1 MTDAYV
7 EMQAAGFGEQGKT
20 YVQAFLDKNKK
31 LKDGEKGILYYYLED
46 YQNAQICLDNSI
58 KGNDPKLSMILGQT
72 YEKLGDMNYAAM
84 VYQTYLD
91 NNEPDAALYNSLGI
105 CLMNQQKYEEAAA
118 TFEKGIAMGSS
129 AYLQELRFNQI
140 VAKEYMGN
148 FSEAKT
154 MIQEYLK
161 TYPDDEKA
169 KKENEFLKT
178 R

>member
-1 MTDAYV
+1 
-7 EMQAAGFGEQGKT
+7 
-20 YVQAFLDKNKK
+20 
-31 LKDGEKGILYYYLED
+31 
-46 YQNAQICLDNSI
+46 
-58 KGNDPKLSMILGQT
+58 
-72 YEKLGDMNYAAM
+72 MNYAAM

-91 NNEPDAALYNSLGI
+91 NNQPDAALYNSLGI

-118 TFEKGIAMGSS
+118 AFEKGIAMGSS

-140 VAKEYMGN
+140 VAKEYMGS
-148 FSEAKT
+148 FAEAKT

-161 TYPDDEKA
+161 IYPDDTKA